1 MGVRT
6 YGYPDALV
14 ELRPGSEWTLVDSSD
29 YSTLI
34 WISTDTTAPTLEE
47 VEAKLEEIR
56 QRPVVDE

>member
-14 ELRPGSEWTLVDSSD
+14 ELCPGAEWTLTDSSD

-34 WISTDTTAPTLEE
+34 WISTDSTAPTLEE
-47 VEAKLEEIR
+47 VETKLEEIR
-56 QRPVVDE
+56 QRPVVEE

>member
-14 ELRPGSEWTLVDSSD
+14 ELRPGAEWTLMDSSD

-34 WISTDTTAPTLEE
+34 WISTDSTAPTLEE

-56 QRPVVDE
+56 QRPVVEE

>member
-1 MGVRT
+1 MATRT

-14 ELRPGSEWTLVDSSD
+14 ELRPGAEWTLHDSSD

-34 WISTDTTAPTLEE
+34 WLNNTSDPPTLEE

-56 QRPVVDE
+56 QRPVVEE